1 MKAAN
6 NDVKNQIEK
15 GDEQMDKLPS
25 AKIRDSQSSVSSRE
39 LGNGKRLD
47 ENALSSFYGVSRTPV
62 REALQRLAESGLAE
76 HIPRRGTFIRSPSLS
91 QLVEMFEVMAELE
104 CMAIR
109 LAARRA
115 SPDDIN
121 ALERENE
128 TCREAVFANNQKKY
142 YEVNARLH
150 GRVYQM
156 SGNTFLASEARRLH
170 DRLRPFRRLQL
181 RVRGRMEESM
191 AEHDIILEALRA
203 GDANRAV
210 ETMKKHITIVG
221 VRFNDLVSNFNTIIG
236 DK

>member
-1 MKAAN
+1 
-6 NDVKNQIEK
+6 
-15 GDEQMDKLPS
+15 MDRLPS
-25 AKIRDSQSSVSSRE
+25 AKIRDSLEQRIVEGE

-47 ENALSSFYGVSRTPV
+47 ETELSRFYGVSRTPV

-76 HIPRRGTFIRSPSLS
+76 HLPRRGTFVRSPSLS

-115 SPDDIN
+115 TANDID
-121 ALERENE
+121 ALEKDNE
-128 TCREAVFANNQKKY
+128 TCRAAVAADDTKKY

-150 GRVYQM
+150 GRIYQM
-156 SGNTFLASEARRLH
+156 SGNSFLASEARRLH

-191 AEHDIILEALRA
+191 AEHDIILAALRD
-203 GDANRAV
+203 GDADRAM

-221 VRFNDLVSNFNTIIG
+221 VRFNDLVSSFNRIMG
-236 DK
+236 DE

>member
-1 MKAAN
+1 
-6 NDVKNQIEK
+6 
-15 GDEQMDKLPS
+15 MDRLPS
-25 AKIRDSQSSVSSRE
+25 AKIRDSLEQRIVEGE
-39 LGNGKRLD
+39 LSNGKRLD
-47 ENALSSFYGVSRTPV
+47 ETELSGFYGVSRTPV

-76 HIPRRGTFIRSPSLS
+76 HLPRRGTFVRSPSLS

-115 SPDDIN
+115 TSNDID
-121 ALERENE
+121 ALEKDNE
-128 TCREAVFANNQKKY
+128 TCRAAVATNDTKKY

-150 GRVYQM
+150 GRIYQM
-156 SGNTFLASEARRLH
+156 SGNSFLANEARRLH

-191 AEHDIILEALRA
+191 AEHDIILAALRD
-203 GDANRAV
+203 GDADRAM

-221 VRFNDLVSNFNTIIG
+221 VRFNDLVSSFNRIMG
-236 DK
+236 DR

>member
-1 MKAAN
+1 
-6 NDVKNQIEK
+6 
-15 GDEQMDKLPS
+15 MDRLPS
-25 AKIRDSQSSVSSRE
+25 AKIRDSLEQRIVEGE

-47 ENALSSFYGVSRTPV
+47 ETELSNFYGVSRTPV

-76 HIPRRGTFIRSPSLS
+76 HLPRRGTFVRSPSLS

-115 SPDDIN
+115 TSNDID
-121 ALERENE
+121 ALEKDNE
-128 TCREAVFANNQKKY
+128 TCRAAVAANDTKKY
-142 YEVNARLH
+142 YEINARLH
-150 GRVYQM
+150 GRIYQM
-156 SGNTFLASEARRLH
+156 SGNSFLANEARRLH

-191 AEHDIILEALRA
+191 AEHDIILAALRD
-203 GDANRAV
+203 GDANRAM

-221 VRFNDLVSNFNTIIG
+221 VRFNDLVSSFNRIMG
-236 DK
+236 DR

>member
-1 MKAAN
+1 MSK
-6 NDVKNQIEK
+6 IRTTK
-15 GDEQMDKLPS
+15 GYEQMDKLPS
-25 AKIRDSQSSVSSRE
+25 AKIRDSLEQRIIEGE

-47 ENALSSFYGVSRTPV
+47 ENELSNFYGVSRTPV

-115 SPDDIN
+115 SSDDIN

-156 SGNTFLASEARRLH
+156 SGNNFLASEARRLH

-236 DK
+236 EK

>member
-1 MKAAN
+1 
-6 NDVKNQIEK
+6 
-15 GDEQMDKLPS
+15 MDRLPS
-25 AKIRDSQSSVSSRE
+25 AKIRDSLEQRIVEGE

-47 ENALSSFYGVSRTPV
+47 ETELSNFYGVSRTPV

-76 HIPRRGTFIRSPSLS
+76 HLPRRGTFVRSPSLG

-115 SPDDIN
+115 TANDID
-121 ALERENE
+121 ALEKDNE
-128 TCREAVFANNQKKY
+128 TCRVAVAANDTKKY

-150 GRVYQM
+150 GRIYQM
-156 SGNTFLASEARRLH
+156 SGNSFLANEARRLH

-191 AEHDIILEALRA
+191 AEHDIILAALRDGNA
-203 GDANRAV
+203 DRAM

-221 VRFNDLVSNFNTIIG
+221 VRFNDLVSSFNRIMG
-236 DK
+236 DV

>member
-1 MKAAN
+1 
-6 NDVKNQIEK
+6 
-15 GDEQMDKLPS
+15 MDRLPS
-25 AKIRDSQSSVSSRE
+25 VKIRDSLEQRIVEGE

-47 ENALSSFYGVSRTPV
+47 ETELSRFYGVSRTPV

-76 HIPRRGTFIRSPSLS
+76 HLPRRGTFVRSPSLS

-115 SPDDIN
+115 TANDID
-121 ALERENE
+121 ALEKDNE
-128 TCREAVFANNQKKY
+128 TCRAAVAANDTKKY

-150 GRVYQM
+150 GRIYQM
-156 SGNTFLASEARRLH
+156 SGNSFLASEARRLH

-191 AEHDIILEALRA
+191 AEHDIILAALRD
-203 GDANRAV
+203 GDANGAM

-221 VRFNDLVSNFNTIIG
+221 VRFNDLVSSFNRIMG
-236 DK
+236 DE

>member
-1 MKAAN
+1 
-6 NDVKNQIEK
+6 
-15 GDEQMDKLPS
+15 MDRLPS
-25 AKIRDSQSSVSSRE
+25 AKIRDSLEQRIVEGE

-47 ENALSSFYGVSRTPV
+47 ETELSGFYGVSRTPV

-76 HIPRRGTFIRSPSLS
+76 HLPRRGTFVRSPSLS

-115 SPDDIN
+115 TAEDID
-121 ALERENE
+121 ALEKDNE
-128 TCREAVFANNQKKY
+128 TCRAAVAANDTKKY

-150 GRVYQM
+150 GRIYQM
-156 SGNTFLASEARRLH
+156 SGNSFLASEARRLH

-191 AEHDIILEALRA
+191 AEHDIILAALRD
-203 GDANRAV
+203 GDADRAM

-221 VRFNDLVSNFNTIIG
+221 VRFNDLVSSFNTIMG
-236 DK
+236 DE

>member
-1 MKAAN
+1 
-6 NDVKNQIEK
+6 
-15 GDEQMDKLPS
+15 MDRLPS
-25 AKIRDSQSSVSSRE
+25 AKIRDSLEQRIVEGE

-47 ENALSSFYGVSRTPV
+47 ETELSGFYGVSRTPV

-76 HIPRRGTFIRSPSLS
+76 HLPRRGTFVRTPSLS

-115 SPDDIN
+115 TAEDID
-121 ALERENE
+121 ALEKDNE
-128 TCREAVFANNQKKY
+128 TCRAAVAADDTKKY

-150 GRVYQM
+150 GRIYQM
-156 SGNTFLASEARRLH
+156 SGNSFLASEARRLH

-191 AEHDIILEALRA
+191 AEHDIILAALRD
-203 GDANRAV
+203 GDADRAM

-221 VRFNDLVSNFNTIIG
+221 VRFNDLVSSFNRIMG
-236 DK
+236 DE

>member
-1 MKAAN
+1 
-6 NDVKNQIEK
+6 
-15 GDEQMDKLPS
+15 MDRLPS
-25 AKIRDSQSSVSSRE
+25 AKIRDSLEQRIVEGE

-47 ENALSSFYGVSRTPV
+47 ETELSGFYGVSRTPV

-76 HIPRRGTFIRSPSLS
+76 HLPRRGTFVRSPSLS

-115 SPDDIN
+115 TTNDID
-121 ALERENE
+121 ALEKDNE
-128 TCREAVFANNQKKY
+128 TCRAAVAANDTKKY

-150 GRVYQM
+150 GRFYQM
-156 SGNTFLASEARRLH
+156 SGNSFLAVEARRLH

-181 RVRGRMEESM
+181 RVCGRMEESM
-191 AEHDIILEALRA
+191 AEHDIILAALRDGNA
-203 GDANRAV
+203 DRAM

-221 VRFNDLVSNFNTIIG
+221 VRFNDLVSSFNRIMG
-236 DK
+236 DE

>member
-1 MKAAN
+1 
-6 NDVKNQIEK
+6 
-15 GDEQMDKLPS
+15 MDRLPS
-25 AKIRDSQSSVSSRE
+25 AKIRDSLEQRIVEGE

-47 ENALSSFYGVSRTPV
+47 ETELSGFYGVSRTPV

-76 HIPRRGTFIRSPSLS
+76 HLPRRGTFVRAPSLS

-115 SPDDIN
+115 TAEDID
-121 ALERENE
+121 ALEKDNE
-128 TCREAVFANNQKKY
+128 TCRAAVAADDTKKY
-142 YEVNARLH
+142 YEINARLH
-150 GRVYQM
+150 GRIYQM
-156 SGNTFLASEARRLH
+156 SGNSFLASEARRLH

-191 AEHDIILEALRA
+191 AEHDIILAALRD
-203 GDANRAV
+203 GDADSAM

-221 VRFNDLVSNFNTIIG
+221 VRFNDLVSSFNRIMG
-236 DK
+236 DE

>member
-1 MKAAN
+1 
-6 NDVKNQIEK
+6 
-15 GDEQMDKLPS
+15 MDRLPS
-25 AKIRDSQSSVSSRE
+25 AKIRDSLEQRIVEGE

-47 ENALSSFYGVSRTPV
+47 ETELSSFYGVSRTPV
-62 REALQRLAESGLAE
+62 REALQRLAESGLAD
-76 HIPRRGTFIRSPSLS
+76 HLPRRGTFVRSPSLS

-115 SPDDIN
+115 TANDID
-121 ALERENE
+121 ALEKDNE
-128 TCREAVFANNQKKY
+128 TCRAAVAANDTKKY

-150 GRVYQM
+150 DRIYQM
-156 SGNTFLASEARRLH
+156 SGNSFLAIEARRLH

-191 AEHDIILEALRA
+191 AEHDIILAALRD
-203 GDANRAV
+203 GDADLAM

-221 VRFNDLVSNFNTIIG
+221 VRFNDLVSSFNQIMG
-236 DK
+236 DE

>member
-1 MKAAN
+1 
-6 NDVKNQIEK
+6 
-15 GDEQMDKLPS
+15 MDRLPS
-25 AKIRDSQSSVSSRE
+25 AKIRDSLEQRIVEGE

-47 ENALSSFYGVSRTPV
+47 ETELSGFYGVSRTPV

-76 HIPRRGTFIRSPSLS
+76 HLPRRGTFVRSPSLS

-115 SPDDIN
+115 TTNDID
-121 ALERENE
+121 ALEKDNE
-128 TCREAVFANNQKKY
+128 TCRAAVAANDTKKY

-150 GRVYQM
+150 GRIYQM
-156 SGNTFLASEARRLH
+156 SGNSFLANEARRLH

-191 AEHDIILEALRA
+191 AEHDIILAALRDGNA
-203 GDANRAV
+203 DRAM

-221 VRFNDLVSNFNTIIG
+221 VRFNDLVSSFNRIMG
-236 DK
+236 DE

>member
-1 MKAAN
+1 
-6 NDVKNQIEK
+6 
-15 GDEQMDKLPS
+15 MDRLPS
-25 AKIRDSQSSVSSRE
+25 VKIRDSLEQRIVEGE

-47 ENALSSFYGVSRTPV
+47 ETELSRFYGVSRTPV

-76 HIPRRGTFIRSPSLS
+76 HLPRRGTFVCSPSLS

-115 SPDDIN
+115 TANDID
-121 ALERENE
+121 ALEKDNE
-128 TCREAVFANNQKKY
+128 TCRAAVAANDTKKY

-150 GRVYQM
+150 GRIYQM
-156 SGNTFLASEARRLH
+156 SGNSFLASEARRLH

-191 AEHDIILEALRA
+191 AEHDIILAALRD
-203 GDANRAV
+203 GDANGAM

-221 VRFNDLVSNFNTIIG
+221 VRFNDLVSSFNRIMG
-236 DK
+236 DE

>member
-1 MKAAN
+1 
-6 NDVKNQIEK
+6 
-15 GDEQMDKLPS
+15 MDRLPS
-25 AKIRDSQSSVSSRE
+25 VKIRDSLEQRIVEGE

-47 ENALSSFYGVSRTPV
+47 ETELSRFYGVSRTPV

-76 HIPRRGTFIRSPSLS
+76 HLPRRGTFVRSPSLS

-115 SPDDIN
+115 TANDID
-121 ALERENE
+121 ALEKDNE
-128 TCREAVFANNQKKY
+128 ICRAAVAANDTKKY

-150 GRVYQM
+150 GRIYQM
-156 SGNTFLASEARRLH
+156 SGNSFLASEARRLH

-191 AEHDIILEALRA
+191 AEHDIILAALRD
-203 GDANRAV
+203 GDANGAM

-221 VRFNDLVSNFNTIIG
+221 VRFNDLVSSFNRIMG
-236 DK
+236 DE

>member
-1 MKAAN
+1 
-6 NDVKNQIEK
+6 
-15 GDEQMDKLPS
+15 MDRLPS
-25 AKIRDSQSSVSSRE
+25 AKIRDSLEQRIVEGE

-47 ENALSSFYGVSRTPV
+47 ETELSSFYGVSRTPV

-76 HIPRRGTFIRSPSLS
+76 HLPRRGTFVRSPSLS

-115 SPDDIN
+115 TSNDID
-121 ALERENE
+121 ALEKDNE
-128 TCREAVFANNQKKY
+128 TCRAAVAANDTKKY
-142 YEVNARLH
+142 YEINARLH
-150 GRVYQM
+150 GRIYQM
-156 SGNTFLASEARRLH
+156 SGNSFLANEARRLH

-191 AEHDIILEALRA
+191 AEHDIILAALRD
-203 GDANRAV
+203 GDADRAM

-221 VRFNDLVSNFNTIIG
+221 VRFNDLVSSFNRLMG
-236 DK
+236 DRKSSTQD

>member
-1 MKAAN
+1 
-6 NDVKNQIEK
+6 
-15 GDEQMDKLPS
+15 MDRLPS
-25 AKIRDSQSSVSSRE
+25 AKIRDSLEQRIVEGE

-47 ENALSSFYGVSRTPV
+47 ETELSNFYGVSRTPV

-76 HIPRRGTFIRSPSLS
+76 HLPRRGTFVRSPSLS

-115 SPDDIN
+115 TSNDID
-121 ALERENE
+121 ALEKDNE
-128 TCREAVFANNQKKY
+128 TCRAAVAANDTKKY
-142 YEVNARLH
+142 YEINARLH
-150 GRVYQM
+150 GRIYQM
-156 SGNTFLASEARRLH
+156 SGNSFLANEARRLH

-191 AEHDIILEALRA
+191 AEHDIILTALRD
-203 GDANRAV
+203 GDADRAM

-221 VRFNDLVSNFNTIIG
+221 VRFNDLVSSFNRIMG
-236 DK
+236 DR

>member
-1 MKAAN
+1 
-6 NDVKNQIEK
+6 
-15 GDEQMDKLPS
+15 MDRLPS
-25 AKIRDSQSSVSSRE
+25 AKIRDSLEQRIVEGE

-47 ENALSSFYGVSRTPV
+47 ETELSSFYGVSRTPV

-76 HIPRRGTFIRSPSLS
+76 HLPRRGTFVRSPSLS

-115 SPDDIN
+115 TTNDID
-121 ALERENE
+121 ALKKDNE
-128 TCREAVFANNQKKY
+128 TCRAAVAANDTKKY

-150 GRVYQM
+150 GRIYQM
-156 SGNTFLASEARRLH
+156 SGNGFLASEARRLH

-191 AEHDIILEALRA
+191 AEHDIILAALRD
-203 GDANRAV
+203 GDADRAM

-221 VRFNDLVSNFNTIIG
+221 VRFNDLVSSFNRIMG
-236 DK
+236 DR

>member
-1 MKAAN
+1 
-6 NDVKNQIEK
+6 
-15 GDEQMDKLPS
+15 MDRLPS
-25 AKIRDSQSSVSSRE
+25 AKIRDSLEQRIVEGE

-47 ENALSSFYGVSRTPV
+47 ETELSGFYGVSRTPV

-76 HIPRRGTFIRSPSLS
+76 HLPRRGTFVRSPSLS

-115 SPDDIN
+115 TTNDID
-121 ALERENE
+121 ALEKDNE
-128 TCREAVFANNQKKY
+128 TCRAAVAANDTKKY

-150 GRVYQM
+150 GRIYQM
-156 SGNTFLASEARRLH
+156 SGNSFLASEARRLH

-191 AEHDIILEALRA
+191 AEHDIILAALRD
-203 GDANRAV
+203 GDADRAM

-221 VRFNDLVSNFNTIIG
+221 VRFNDLVSSFNTIMG
-236 DK
+236 DE

>member
-1 MKAAN
+1 
-6 NDVKNQIEK
+6 
-15 GDEQMDKLPS
+15 MDRLPS
-25 AKIRDSQSSVSSRE
+25 AKIRDSLEQRIVEGE

-47 ENALSSFYGVSRTPV
+47 ETELSGFYGVSRTPV

-76 HIPRRGTFIRSPSLS
+76 HLPRRGTFVRSPSLS

-115 SPDDIN
+115 TTNDID
-121 ALERENE
+121 ALEKDNE
-128 TCREAVFANNQKKY
+128 TCRAAVAANDTKKY
-142 YEVNARLH
+142 YEINARLH
-150 GRVYQM
+150 GRIYQM
-156 SGNTFLASEARRLH
+156 SGNSFLANEARRLH

-191 AEHDIILEALRA
+191 AEHDIILAALRD
-203 GDANRAV
+203 GDADRAM

-221 VRFNDLVSNFNTIIG
+221 FRFNDLVSSFNRIMG
-236 DK
+236 DG

>member
-1 MKAAN
+1 
-6 NDVKNQIEK
+6 
-15 GDEQMDKLPS
+15 MDRLPS
-25 AKIRDSQSSVSSRE
+25 AKIRDSLEQRIVEGE

-47 ENALSSFYGVSRTPV
+47 ETELSGFYGVSRTPV

-76 HIPRRGTFIRSPSLS
+76 HLPRRGTFVRSPSLS

-115 SPDDIN
+115 TSNDID
-121 ALERENE
+121 ALEKDNE
-128 TCREAVFANNQKKY
+128 TCRAAVAANDTKKY
-142 YEVNARLH
+142 YEINARLH
-150 GRVYQM
+150 GRIYQM
-156 SGNTFLASEARRLH
+156 SGNSFLANEARRLH

-191 AEHDIILEALRA
+191 AEHDIILAALRD
-203 GDANRAV
+203 GDAGRAM

-221 VRFNDLVSNFNTIIG
+221 VRFNDLVSSFNRIMG
-236 DK
+236 DR